1 MKNILVTGG
10 AGYIGS
16 KVSYE
21 LKDRGYN
28 VIIVDNL
35 STGNKKQ
42 IGSNF
47 TFYKVDLK
55 KLNNLIKIIKKY
67 KIHAIFHFA
76 GLTNVKDSEKNKK
89 KYYVNNVLT
98 TVNILK
104 LLKIF
109 SIKYFIFSSSASVY
123 GNQKNICVKESSNK
137 NPQSN
142 YGKNKLTCE
151 NRIKLFSKKYK
162 FNYAILRYFNV
173 VGPDKKMRCGPL
185 HNGSLFSNISK
196 AIKSKKKINIYG
208 DNYNTKDGTAIRD
221 YIDVNDLSELH
232 ILSLHKIMRKSL
244 VLNCGYNKGYS
255 VLNVINT
262 FNKLLKNKIKY
273 LIKKP
278 RPEDIEKIYAN
289 TELLRKNFPKWKR
302 KYSLIKT
309 IKNIIVW
316 ERFKIKK

>member
-76 GLTNVKDSEKNKK
+76 GLTNVKDSERNKK

-137 NPQSN
+137 
-142 YGKNKLTCE
+142 
-151 NRIKLFSKKYK
+151 
-162 FNYAILRYFNV
+162 
-173 VGPDKKMRCGPL
+173 
-185 HNGSLFSNISK
+185 
-196 AIKSKKKINIYG
+196 
-208 DNYNTKDGTAIRD
+208 
-221 YIDVNDLSELH
+221 
-232 ILSLHKIMRKSL
+232 
-244 VLNCGYNKGYS
+244 
-255 VLNVINT
+255 
-262 FNKLLKNKIKY
+262 
-273 LIKKP
+273 
-278 RPEDIEKIYAN
+278 
-289 TELLRKNFPKWKR
+289 KR
-302 KYSLIKT
+302 KI
-309 IKNIIVW
+309 
-316 ERFKIKK
+316 